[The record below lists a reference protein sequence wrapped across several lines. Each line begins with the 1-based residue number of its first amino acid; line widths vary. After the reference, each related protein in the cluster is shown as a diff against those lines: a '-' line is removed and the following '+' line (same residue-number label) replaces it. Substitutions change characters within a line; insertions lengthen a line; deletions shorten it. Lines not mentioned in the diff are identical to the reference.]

1 MSELAS
7 PAAPAAMIQD
17 KAAVMA
23 RAVLARKTTSAQP
36 LFGLFEMCRRAG
48 ALDESRA
55 LLARILEIEPDNM
68 KAQAFSAIFE
78 GRAPGDLDPDQVW
91 PAQFIRLTDFMTPDV
106 HAKIKAMAVEALP
119 QFVPSGVL
127 LNDVASVSTY
137 ARNSMILKDS
147 DVFWDFFSPYV
158 MAALAEHRVAE
169 TFGIAPER
177 MISFE
182 RQVTGH
188 GDGAFFL
195 AHIDADDA
203 EPVPRTGPRLISYV
217 YYFHTQPRRFEGGN
231 LLMFDGDH
239 RRGQCRRDAFTRI
252 APLDN
257 SIVFF
262 PSRALHEV
270 ERVSMPDHPLIDGR
284 FTLNGWARSDAR

>member
-1 MSELAS
+1 MSELTS
-7 PAAPAAMIQD
+7 PAGPAAMIQD

-23 RAVLARKTTSAQP
+23 RAVLARKTSSVQP

-48 ALDESRA
+48 ALDEARA
-55 LLARILEIEPDNM
+55 LLDRILEVEPDNT
-68 KAQAFSAIFE
+68 KAAAFSAIFQ
-78 GRAPGDLDPDQVW
+78 GRPPGDLDPEQVW
-91 PAQFIRLTDFMTPDV
+91 PAQFIRLTNFLAPEL
-106 HAKIKAMAVEALP
+106 HAQIKAMAVEVLP
-119 QFVPSGVL
+119 QFEPSGVL

-137 ARNSMILKDS
+137 ARNSMILKNS
-147 DVFWDFFSPYV
+147 DMFWDMFSPYV
-158 MAALAEHRVAE
+158 MEALADHRVAE
-169 TFGIAPER
+169 TFGIDPER

-203 EPVPRTGPRLISYV
+203 EVVPRTGPRLISYV
-217 YYFHTQPRRFEGGN
+217 YYFHTQPRRFEGGD
-231 LLMFDGDH
+231 LLIFDGDH
-239 RRGQCRRDAFTRI
+239 SRGQCRRDAFTRV
-252 APLDN
+252 APADN

-284 FTLNGWARSDAR
+284 FTLNGWARSDVR